1 MFKLFKKYLKPFGG
15 LVIVAIL
22 FTFLQVVAEL
32 QLPDIMAR
40 IVDTGIYNKD
50 LNYVIVRGLE
60 MLAWAIGSVVCV
72 VIAAL
77 CAARAAMG
85 FGRDVRAAIFSQV
98 QSYSLA
104 EFETFGASTL
114 ITLAVAALAMV
125 CTRLSKSGAPY
136 SPKVT
141 FGSYAP
147 AWFECIRSYVIS
159 MEHTTC
165 GSTFSSASVMAFRVM
180 PVISFFSRCASA
192 LLIFPTSIPSVAGL
206 TIPCRHIFSVAA

>member
-15 LVIVAIL
+15 LVIAAIL

-98 QSYSLA
+98 QSYSP
-104 EFETFGASTL
+104 
-114 ITLAVAALAMV
+114 
-125 CTRLSKSGAPY
+125 SG
-136 SPKVT
+136 
-141 FGSYAP
+141 
-147 AWFECIRSYVIS
+147 IRDL
-159 MEHTTC
+159 
-165 GSTFSSASVMAFRVM
+165 
-180 PVISFFSRCASA
+180 RCLHAHHA
-192 LLIFPTSIPSVAGL
+192 
-206 TIPCRHIFSVAA
+206 

>member
-1 MFKLFKKYLKPFGG
+1 MKPFGG
-15 LVIVAIL
+15 LVIAAIL

-114 ITLAVAALAMV
+114 ITRNTNDAQQVERFLQMLITMAGHDPGHDFIG
-125 CTRLSKSGAPY
+125 RWSG
-136 SPKVT
+136 
-141 FGSYAP
+141 
-147 AWFECIRSYVIS
+147 R
-159 MEHTTC
+159 
-165 GSTFSSASVMAFRVM
+165 
-180 PVISFFSRCASA
+180 FSRTPEWRCS
-192 LLIFPTSIPSVAGL
+192 SSW
-206 TIPCRHIFSVAA
+206 

>member
-15 LVIVAIL
+15 LVIAAIL

-85 FGRDVRAAIFSQV
+85 FGRDVRHL
-98 QSYSLA
+98 LA
-104 EFETFGASTL
+104 GAEL
-114 ITLAVAALAMV
+114 
-125 CTRLSKSGAPY
+125 
-136 SPKVT
+136 
-141 FGSYAP
+141 
-147 AWFECIRSYVIS
+147 
-159 MEHTTC
+159 
-165 GSTFSSASVMAFRVM
+165 FSSGIRDL
-180 PVISFFSRCASA
+180 RCLHAHHA
-192 LLIFPTSIPSVAGL
+192 
-206 TIPCRHIFSVAA
+206 